1 MTVSPASIENYYR
14 ICTDGTA
21 TRQVDRIMRWIL
33 KHHNGRII
41 TAHVVAKY
49 TGMPIQT
56 VSGRVSDLVKD
67 GYLEQEEKRIEDP
80 ITGNKSHRVYPIFV
94 QGVLL

>member
-1 MTVSPASIENYYR
+1 MVSEASIENYYR

-21 TRQVDRIMRWIL
+21 KRQVDIIMAWIL

-49 TGMPIQT
+49 TGMPIQN

-67 GYLEQEEKRIEDP
+67 GYLEQEEDRIKDTV
-80 ITGNKSHRVYPIFV
+80 TGNPAHSVYPIFA

>member
-1 MTVSPASIENYYR
+1 MVSEASIANYYNL
-14 ICTDGTA
+14 CESGDLK
-21 TRQVDRIMRWIL
+21 RQVDIIMAWIL

-67 GYLEQEEKRIEDP
+67 GYLEQEKDRIEDP
-80 ITGNKSHRVYPIFV
+80 VTGNKSHRVYPIFA

>member
-1 MTVSPASIENYYR
+1 MVSDASIENYYNL
-14 ICTDGTA
+14 CESGEL
-21 TRQVDRIMRWIL
+21 TRQRDLIMKWIL
-33 KHHNGRII
+33 KHHNGRVI

-80 ITGNKSHRVYPIFV
+80 VTGNPAHRVYPIAV
-94 QGVLL
+94 QGRLL